1 MTVTAPKTLGKPLPG
16 PTSPSFVQTLY
27 WLVDPLGLMDNHT
40 KNYGDL
46 FAVNSIGP
54 GYDKLIFA
62 CHPRQIKELFARDG
76 KELSTP
82 GRFNGLIQPLVGSQ
96 SLLLLSGNDHRR
108 RRKLILPPFHGDRLK
123 SYGNTIQTIAQE
135 IFNQWTPGQKFVA
148 RHATQELTLRVIMET
163 VFGITG
169 GDRFDAMKPL
179 LTEMVDMVAE
189 PIRASLLFFPVL
201 QKSWGPWG
209 KFERARADLDVLIYG
224 EISDRRKAGVE
235 NREDILSL
243 LMTARD
249 EDGNP
254 MTDEELRDELITLLF
269 AGHETTATAMAW
281 AIYWLHRQPECLE
294 KLRDELSAV
303 PDDMPPMDMMRLPY
317 LSAVCN
323 EALRLYPVAIVTFPR
338 YVEKSFELDGY
349 TLEQGRIILG
359 SIYSVH
365 HQEDIFPDSH
375 AFRPERF
382 LERSFSATE
391 FMPFGGGSRRCVGA
405 ALAMAELAI
414 ALGTWLKQGNF
425 ALNEPGPV
433 QPQRRG
439 VTLGQ
444 KGGVNMR
451 FVGPV

>member
-1 MTVTAPKTLGKPLPG
+1 MTATASKILSKSLPG

-27 WLVDPLGLMDNHT
+27 WLVAPLGLMDNHT

-54 GYDKLIFA
+54 GYDKLIFV

-82 GRFNGLIQPLVGSQ
+82 GRFNGLIKPLVGSQ
-96 SLLLLSGNDHRR
+96 SLLLLSDNVHRQ

-123 SYGNTIQTIAQE
+123 SYGSAIQTIAQE
-135 IFNQWTPGQKFVA
+135 TFGQWQPGQKFVA
-148 RHATQELTLRVIMET
+148 RRVTQELTLRVIMET
-163 VFGITG
+163 VFGITEG
-169 GDRFDAMKPL
+169 SRFDAMKPL

-189 PIRASLLFFPVL
+189 PVRASLLFFPVL

-209 KFERARADLDVLIYG
+209 KFERARAALDQLIYA
-224 EISDRRKAGVE
+224 EIGDRRKSGLGT
-235 NREDILSL
+235 REDILSL
-243 LMTARD
+243 LMAARD
-249 EDGNP
+249 EEGNP
-254 MTDEELRDELITLLF
+254 LTDEELRDELITLLF

-281 AIYWLHRQPECLE
+281 AMYWLHRQPECLE
-294 KLRDELSAV
+294 KLRAELSAA
-303 PDDMPPMDMMRLPY
+303 PEHMSPMEMGRLPY

-323 EALRLYPVAIVTFPR
+323 ETLRLYPVAIVTFPR
-338 YVEKSFELDGY
+338 YVEKSLELDGY
-349 TLEQGRIILG
+349 EMEQGRIILG

-365 HQEDIFPDSH
+365 HQEEIYPDSKT
-375 AFRPERF
+375 FRPERF
-382 LERSFSATE
+382 LERQFSATE
-391 FMPFGGGSRRCVGA
+391 FMPFGGGSRRCVGT

-414 ALGTWLKQGNF
+414 ALGTWIKQGNF
-425 ALNEPGPV
+425 ALDEPGPV

-444 KGGVNMR
+444 KGGVKMR
-451 FVGPV
+451 FIGPV